1 MSTRFSCEAIL
12 RSTRL
17 KLDADNPTSP
27 NQDHEPVD
35 NPNEAAMT
43 AAEQEESTSA
53 KEASE
58 ASAKNAGD
66 TQHGATA
73 SPPATSVKKNQ
84 KRRSSVIPEHKGK
97 KLNRKKSAATMNLDA
112 KPGDYFW
119 ARLKGYPPWPAIICD
134 EEMLP
139 ESLLATR
146 PVTAMRVDGTYR
158 RDYDDEG
165 KNARDRTYPVMFL
178 GTNEL

>member
-1 MSTRFSCEAIL
+1 MHDT
-12 RSTRL
+12 
-17 KLDADNPTSP
+17 DNNTSP
-27 NQDHEPVD
+27 NQEEEPVD
-35 NPNEAAMT
+35 ESKVAVSPA
-43 AAEQEESTSA
+43 AAEQGEAIDAQEESETA
-53 KEASE
+53 AQ
-58 ASAKNAGD
+58 NADD
-66 TQHGATA
+66 TEHGATA
-73 SPPATSVKKNQ
+73 SPTAASAKKNQ
-84 KRRSSVIPEHKGK
+84 KRRSSVVPEHKGK
-97 KLNRKKSAATMNLDA
+97 KLNRKKSMLTMNLDA

-146 PVTAMRVDGTYR
+146 PVTAMRADGTYR
-158 RDYDDEG
+158 RDYDNEG